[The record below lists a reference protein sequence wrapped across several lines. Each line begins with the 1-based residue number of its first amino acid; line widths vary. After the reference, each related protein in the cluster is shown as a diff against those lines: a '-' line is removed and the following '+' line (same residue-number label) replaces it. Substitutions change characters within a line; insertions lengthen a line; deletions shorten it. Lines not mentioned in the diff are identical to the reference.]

1 MVNRM
6 KIDYKIFGIV
16 SVLLLVVLAVSPL
29 KDFKREWRSYQKD
42 YNEMIKQYP
51 EGIEPVEIE
60 IKQLWVEELGR
71 VDRCISCH
79 VAMDTEGLE
88 NAEEPFRTHPEMY
101 HDVFEF
107 GCTICH
113 RGQGLA
119 TTNDESKGR
128 TEYWDDPMLTGKSL
142 EATCGI
148 CHKEPDVP
156 EAPVLTHGRQLTIDY
171 NCNACHNFYSYNTVK
186 ITTLEGIGDTTSR
199 KWLTHWFK
207 TPKQFQPKTK
217 MPAFNLTDEEI
228 SILSDFMMEFRT
240 YPGEAVL
247 DKLPTALATAN
258 GIDEAL
264 VARGEKIFT
273 EAQCIS
279 CHLVNDTGGTIA
291 RDIGKIASKARAEWI
306 YNYVKDPKV
315 FQHDVEMPQYNFSDE
330 QLTAITAYMLTEF
343 IDRDQPGGEATES
356 FPDDPDFFNKGL
368 ALFNEHN
375 CKGCHNLTAE
385 GISNNM
391 APDLMHIGKKKVY
404 EIDFYQSDIEKTL
417 QSYLYNKIKY
427 PDQFLEKALMPNFG
441 FNDEHIEALTTA
453 LLSMN
458 GESVPDEFKILP
470 ENVSSYQPEGV
481 FREIIDRYSC
491 LSCHV
496 IHENGFF
503 MASDLSN
510 QGSRVHQEW
519 LRDYFELPYLIR
531 PILTER
537 MPNFYM
543 SDEEIEMLVLY
554 SSLVLV
560 ENAISNIPLVEN
572 ETESI
577 KDGETLFFEKFTCQS
592 CHQLGPIGGM
602 VGPSLDKIG
611 SRLTTAWIY
620 HWLKD
625 PHKYHPDAVKPNQG
639 LNDDEAISIA
649 YYLSSL
655 K

>member
-1 MVNRM
+1 M

-16 SVLLLVVLAVSPL
+16 SVLLLIVLAVSPL
-29 KDFKREWRSYQKD
+29 KDYNREWRSWQKD
-42 YNEMIKQYP
+42 FNKMIEEYPEQIEAIDIGIKQ
-51 EGIEPVEIE
+51 V
-60 IKQLWVEELGR
+60 WVEELDR

-79 VAMDTEGLE
+79 VAMDEELLE
-88 NAEEPFRTHPEMY
+88 NAEQPFSPHPKMY

-113 RGQGLA
+113 RGQGAA

-128 TEYWDDPMLTGKSL
+128 MEYWDDPMLNGNHI
-142 EATCGI
+142 EATCGV
-148 CHKEPDVP
+148 CHKTAEVP

-171 NCNACHNFYSYNTVK
+171 NCSACHNFYSYSTVK
-186 ITTLEGIGDTTSR
+186 VTTLDGIGDKTSR
-199 KWLTHWFK
+199 KWLTHWFN

-228 SILSDFMMEFRT
+228 STLSDFLMGFRT
-240 YPGEAVL
+240 YPGNAVL
-247 DKLPTALATAN
+247 DELPPELADKS
-258 GIDEAL
+258 GIDDAL
-264 VARGEKIFT
+264 VAYGEKIFT
-273 EAQCIS
+273 EAQCVS
-279 CHLVNDTGGTIA
+279 CHLLNDTGGPLA
-291 RDIGKIASKARAEWI
+291 RDIGKIASKARAQWI
-306 YNYVKDPKV
+306 YNYVKDPRV
-315 FQHDVEMPQYNFSDE
+315 FQYDVEMPQYNFSEE
-330 QLTAITAYMLTEF
+330 QLTAITAYLLTEF
-343 IDRDQPGGEATES
+343 IDQDDPEGEATET
-356 FPDDPDFFNKGL
+356 FPADPDSYDKGL

-385 GISNNM
+385 GVSKNM

-427 PDQFLEKALMPNFG
+427 PDQFLEKALMPDFG
-441 FNDEHIEALTTA
+441 FSHENIDALTTA

-458 GESVPDEFKILP
+458 GESVPDKLMVMP
-470 ENVSSYQPEGV
+470 ENVTSYQPEGV
-481 FREIIDRYSC
+481 FREIIERYNC

-496 IHENGFF
+496 IHGNGFF
-503 MASDLSN
+503 LASDLSN
-510 QGSRVHQEW
+510 QGSRVHEDW
-519 LRDYFELPYLIR
+519 LRDFFEAPYQIR
-531 PILTER
+531 PILAER

-543 SDEEIEMLVLY
+543 TDEELEMLLLY

-560 ENAISNIPLVEN
+560 ENEISNIPLVES
-572 ETESI
+572 ETASIAEGESQ
-577 KDGETLFFEKFTCQS
+577 FFDNYACQS
-592 CHQLGPIGGM
+592 CHQVGPIGGQ

-625 PHKYHPDAVKPNQG
+625 PHKYHPEVVKPNQG
-639 LNDDEAISIA
+639 LSDDEAIAIA